1 MLAEP
6 ANCQRSEMISV
17 VEDDRSV
24 RRAMV
29 SLLSSFGYAAA
40 TFASAE
46 DFLESDQVDKTTCL
60 ICDVNM
66 PGLSGLDLQSR
77 LAAQG
82 REMPIIFITAST
94 EETTRARALTA
105 GALGVLT
112 KPFDAGRL
120 IEYIR
125 LAL

>member
-1 MLAEP
+1 
-6 ANCQRSEMISV
+6 MISV
-17 VEDDRSV
+17 VEDDISV
-24 RRAMV
+24 RRAIK
-29 SLLSSFGYAAA
+29 SLLSSFGYVTA

-82 REMPIIFITAST
+82 RQVPIIFVTAST
-94 EETTRARALTA
+94 GERTRARALTA
-105 GALGVLT
+105 GALGVLS
-112 KPFDAGRL
+112 KPFDADRL
-120 IEYIR
+120 IEYVR
-125 LAL
+125 LAV

>member
-1 MLAEP
+1 MK
-6 ANCQRSEMISV
+6 
-17 VEDDRSV
+17 
-24 RRAMV
+24 

-46 DFLESDQVDKTTCL
+46 DFLQSDQVDNTTCL

-82 REMPIIFITAST
+82 RQMPIIFVTAST
-94 EETTRARALTA
+94 GERTRARALTA
-105 GALGVLT
+105 GALGVLS
-112 KPFDAGRL
+112 KPFDADRL

>member
-1 MLAEP
+1 MK
-6 ANCQRSEMISV
+6 
-17 VEDDRSV
+17 
-24 RRAMV
+24 
-29 SLLSSFGYAAA
+29 SLLGSFGYAAA

-46 DFLESDQVDKTTCL
+46 DFLQSDQVDDTTCL

-82 REMPIIFITAST
+82 RQMPIIFVTAST
-94 EETTRARALTA
+94 GERTRARALTA

-112 KPFDAGRL
+112 KPFDVERL

-125 LAL
+125 LAI